1 MTKILVTGASG
12 LLGLN
17 FALRYHAE
25 HQVSGVVHSH
35 PLMQAPFE
43 QIAADLSD
51 ADTLAR
57 ILERTQPEVVLHCA
71 ALANV
76 DACEREP
83 EHAMRVNRD
92 LPAALAKAAARD
104 GFRLVHLST
113 DAVFD
118 GQRGDYR
125 EDDSPNPLSVYAR
138 SKLAAEQAVL
148 QACPQALVARVNFYG
163 WSLSGRRSLG
173 EFFYANLKNRQPVKG
188 FTDVFFCPLE
198 ATLLAD
204 VLLRL
209 AMVGVGGIY
218 HVVSSECLSKYQ
230 FGLAVAQK
238 FGLDGGLIAPVSVRE
253 GGLVAQR
260 SPNLRLRT
268 DKLSAALGQP
278 APDQAAGLERFHHL
292 FISGHPQRIQ
302 AMANQRVS

>member
-1 MTKILVTGASG
+1 MMKILVTGASG

-17 FALRYHAE
+17 FALQFHAV
-25 HQVSGVVHSH
+25 HQISGVVHH
-35 PLMQAPFE
+35 NPLKQAPFE
-43 QIAADLSD
+43 QITADLSD
-51 ADTLAR
+51 ADALAR
-57 ILERTQPEVVLHCA
+57 VLQQTQPEVVLHCA

-76 DACEREP
+76 DACERQP
-83 EHAMRVNRD
+83 EYAMRVNRD
-92 LPAALAKAAARD
+92 LPAALAKAALRD
-104 GFRLVHLST
+104 GFHLVHLST

-125 EDDSPNPLSVYAR
+125 EDDPPNPLGAYAR

-148 QACPQALVARVNFYG
+148 EACPQALVARVNFYG

-173 EFFYANLKNRQPVKG
+173 EFFYTNLKNSQPVKG

-198 ATLLAD
+198 ATLLAE

-209 AMVGVGGIY
+209 AELRASGIY
-218 HVVSSECLSKYQ
+218 HVVSSQCLSKYE
-230 FGLAVAQK
+230 FGLAIARA
-238 FGLDGGLIAPVSVRE
+238 FGLDGDLIAPVSVRE

-268 DKLSAALGQP
+268 DKLRAALGQP
-278 APDQAAGLERFHHL
+278 APDQAAGLERFHQL

-302 AMANQRVS
+302 VMADRRVS

>member
-1 MTKILVTGASG
+1 MMKILVTGASG

-17 FALRYHAE
+17 FALRFHDT
-25 HQVSGVVHSH
+25 HHIRGVVHSH
-35 PLMQAPFE
+35 PLREAPFE
-43 QIAADLSD
+43 QITADLSD
-51 ADTLAR
+51 ADALAQ
-57 ILERTQPEVVLHCA
+57 ILDHTQPEVVLHCA

-76 DACEREP
+76 DACERDP
-83 EHAMRVNRD
+83 EYAMRVNCD

-104 GFRLVHLST
+104 GFHLVHLST

-118 GQRGDYR
+118 GQRGDYC
-125 EDDSPNPLSVYAR
+125 EDDLPNPLGAYAR

-148 QACPQALVARVNFYG
+148 DACPQALVARVNFYG

-173 EFFYANLKNRQPVKG
+173 EFFYTNLKNRQPVKG

-198 ATLLAD
+198 ATMLAE

-209 AMVGVGGIY
+209 VERRVNGIY
-218 HVVSSECLSKYQ
+218 HVVSSECLSKYE
-230 FGLAVAQK
+230 FGLAVARK

-268 DKLSAALGQP
+268 EKLSTALGQP
-278 APDQAAGLERFHHL
+278 APAQADGLERFHHL
-292 FISGHPQRIQ
+292 FISGYSQRIQ
-302 AMANQRVS
+302 AMAEHRVS